1 MYVCACVEEIRFP
14 KSVISVKTRE
24 KMRGR
29 EEGKRGEGMWK
40 KGEKLHHLFFCHLRS
55 KVLDQ
60 DEVFSTAHVDSL
72 PVSPSTLQLAVRWS
86 AF

>member
-29 EEGKRGEGMWK
+29 EEGKREEGMWK
-40 KGEKLHHLFFCHLRS
+40 NCTIFFFVIRGAKLWTKMKFSPLHMLTLCLFL
-55 KVLDQ
+55 
-60 DEVFSTAHVDSL
+60 L
-72 PVSPSTLQLAVRWS
+72 PHSS
-86 AF
+86 